1 MTSMWKL
8 AEEYYK
14 ITMRKMDIMEE
25 DIGNLRKDLM
35 TLKMNQMEIVELK
48 NTKLSNLKNL

>member
-14 ITMRKMDIMEE
+14 ITTRKMDIMEE

>member
-8 AEEYYK
+8 AEDYYK

-48 NTKLSNLKNL
+48 NTMLSNLKNL

>member
-14 ITMRKMDIMEE
+14 ITMRKMDTMEE

-35 TLKMNQMEIVELK
+35 TLKMNQMEL
-48 NTKLSNLKNL
+48 